1 MKKKEIKE
9 VVPEVARL
17 RKVSSFKLKC
27 TEQYEGRIWTKYII
41 AETKEDAIELL
52 KIPTNFGRFDIG
64 MVVKMPEIV
73 SENSA
78 EVKITNTD
86 YENLM
91 KGTSIDTYD
100 PIEGNSLKKMRPSMT
115 SFNFNFNATET
126 IVNKFND
133 WKEIVCETK
142 EDAIKVLKEKNSKF
156 DLSDITCCT
165 DEEYIAHLEQK
176 FAEDDARIAASK
188 LEREVA

>member
-27 TEQYEGRIWTKYII
+27 TEGREGNFYTKYLI
-41 AETKEDAIELL
+41 AETKEDAIEML
-52 KIPTNFGRFDIG
+52 KIKTNFNHFDYGLIAQ
-64 MVVKMPEIV
+64 MPEIV

-86 YENLM
+86 YESIM
-91 KGTSIDTYD
+91 KGISISSYD
-100 PIEGNSLKKMRPSMT
+100 PIEGNRLKKMRPSMT
-115 SFNFNFNATET
+115 SFNFNFTATET
-126 IVNKFND
+126 IINTKND
-133 WKEIVCETK
+133 WKEVVCETK
-142 EDAIKVLKEKNSKF
+142 EDAIKVLKEKCSSF
-156 DLSDITCCT
+156 DLSDITCFT
-165 DEEYIAHLEQK
+165 DEEYMAKLEKQY
-176 FAEDDARIAASK
+176 AEMDARQNAEK